1 MSERTFNWRNNDIRT
16 QIDVVDSKIV
26 PTLLLT
32 NGLVL
37 NPFLKQWVKANIW
50 IHDDRIVYVG
60 AELPQNKSAKRVIDC
75 EGKYI
80 VPGYIEPHAHP
91 FHIYNPQSLAEYVS
105 QFGTTTMVSDNLF
118 LLLQSN
124 EKKALSTLCEL
135 KKQPFQ
141 YFWWSRYDLQTEVR
155 YEDEML
161 PVNYRKEWID
171 HPDVLQGGELTSWP
185 RLMDGDDLIY
195 IACKKRRSRENE
207 LKGISP
213 ELLRKR

>member
-16 QIDVVDSKIV
+16 QIDVVDSKLV

-135 KKQPFQ
+135 KSSHFSISGGPDTIFK
-141 YFWWSRYDLQTEVR
+141 
-155 YEDEML
+155 
-161 PVNYRKEWID
+161 RKSDMKMRCCQSTTGRNGLII
-171 HPDVLQGGELTSWP
+171 LTSSK
-185 RLMDGDDLIY
+185 
-195 IACKKRRSRENE
+195 AAN
-207 LKGISP
+207 
-213 ELLRKR
+213 